1 MTTEK
6 AFKKIAVIAGAGPA
20 GLTAALEL
28 LRTTDVKPVIFEA
41 EDVIGGISRTARY
54 NGNRMDIGGHRF
66 FSKSDTVMD
75 WWQGILPLQGV
86 ASKDD
91 IAIGRSVPLTEGG
104 PDPEKTDY
112 VMLCR
117 SRLSRILFLRKLFNY
132 PISLNGDT
140 IRNLGLLRMMKIGL
154 SYIKVQLLPARKE
167 NSLEDFMINRF
178 GVELYRTFFRDY
190 TEKVWGVPCSK
201 ISPDWGGQRI
211 KGLSITKTVIHA
223 VKQIFAGKKKAEGS
237 ADGAEGSAAKAD
249 IRQKDTETSLI
260 GQFLYPKFGPGQLW
274 ETVAEKV
281 QEMGGQIRMNAR
293 VVGVNRDE
301 SGSRVLSVVV
311 EKRSAEG
318 VVVRETFPCDYFL
331 STMPVKELVCAMDNE
346 RTPVPAEVRRVSDG
360 LVYRDFITVGLLL
373 DKLEIKN
380 PAKPGT
386 PESKLK
392 FVADNWIYV
401 QESDVKLG
409 RIQIFNNW
417 SPYLVADPEK
427 VWIGLEYFATE
438 GDDMWSM
445 PDADFIKFA
454 IEELDKIDVA
464 RPESVR
470 DSVVFHIKK
479 AYPAYFGTYGE
490 FDKVRNYLD
499 PIDNLFL
506 MGRNGMHKYNNMDH
520 SMLAAMEVVK
530 CIRDGSSDKT
540 ALWNVNSEE
549 EYHEGKK

>member
-1 MTTEK
+1 MENRTEN
-6 AFKKIAVIAGAGPA
+6 KIAVIAGAGPA

-28 LRTTDVKPVIFEA
+28 LRTTGVKPVIFEA

-91 IAIGRSVPLTEGG
+91 IAIGRSVPLVQGG

-117 SRLSRILFLRKLFNY
+117 SRLSRILFLRKLFDY
-132 PISLNGDT
+132 PVSLNGDT
-140 IRNLGLLRMMKIGL
+140 IRNLGLWRMFKIGM
-154 SYIKVQLLPARKE
+154 SYLKVQLLPARKE

-190 TEKVWGVPCSK
+190 TEKVWGVPCNK

-211 KGLSITKTVIHA
+211 KGLSITKTVVHA
-223 VKQIFAGKKKAEGS
+223 LKQIFAGKKKPDA
-237 ADGAEGSAAKAD
+237 GAANGAD

-281 QEMGGQIRMNAR
+281 LEKGGEIHMKSK
-293 VVGVNRDE
+293 VVGVNRSTD
-301 SGSRVLSVVV
+301 GKRVVSVVV
-311 EKRSAEG
+311 DHGNFTES
-318 VVVRETFPCDYFL
+318 VPCEYFL
-331 STMPVKELVCAMDNE
+331 STMPVKELAAAMDNGK
-346 RTPVPAEVRRVSDG
+346 TPVPAEVKRVADG

-373 DKLEIKN
+373 DKLLIKN

-438 GDDMWSM
+438 GDEMWRM

-454 IEELDKIDVA
+454 IAELDKIDVA
-464 RPESVR
+464 RPADVR

-490 FDKVRNYLD
+490 FNKIREYVDS
-499 PIDNLFL
+499 IENLFL

-530 CIRDGSSDKT
+530 CIRENSTDKT

-549 EYHEGKK
+549 DYHEGKKS

>member
-1 MTTEK
+1 MSIENES
-6 AFKKIAVIAGAGPA
+6 KKIAVIAGAGPA

-91 IAIGRSVPLTEGG
+91 IAIGRTVPLTEGG
-104 PDPEKTDY
+104 PDPEQTDY

-117 SRLSRILFLRKLFNY
+117 SRLSRILFLRKLFDY
-132 PISLNGDT
+132 PVSLNGDT
-140 IRNLGLLRMMKIGL
+140 IRNLGLWRMMKIGF
-154 SYIKVQLLPARKE
+154 SYLKVQLLPARKE
-167 NSLEDFMINRF
+167 KSLEDFMINRF

-223 VKQIFAGKKKAEGS
+223 VKQIFAGKKKGG
-237 ADGAEGSAAKAD
+237 DGAVNGAD

-281 QEMGGQIRMNAR
+281 QEMGGKISMNAR

-301 SGSRVLSVVV
+301 SGKRVVSVVV
-311 EKRSAEG
+311 ERKSAEG
-318 VVVRETFPCDYFL
+318 AIALETFPCDYFL
-331 STMPVKELVCAMDNE
+331 STMPVKELVAAMDKE
-346 RTPVPAEVRRVSDG
+346 KTPVPAEVKRVAEG

-438 GDDMWSM
+438 GDDMWCM

-454 IEELDKIDVA
+454 IDELDKIDVA

-490 FDKVRNYLD
+490 FDKIRNYVD

-530 CIRDGSSDKT
+530 CIRDGSTDKT
-540 ALWNVNSEE
+540 ALWSVNSEE

>member
-1 MTTEK
+1 MTTETDL
-6 AFKKIAVIAGAGPA
+6 KKIAVIAGAGPA

-41 EDVIGGISRTARY
+41 ENVIGGISRTARY
-54 NGNRMDIGGHRF
+54 NDNRMDIGGHRF

-75 WWQGILPLQGV
+75 WWQGILPLQGA

-91 IAIGRSVPLTEGG
+91 IAIGRTVPLTEGG

-117 SRLSRILFLRKLFNY
+117 SRLSRILFLRKLFDY
-132 PISLNGDT
+132 PVTLNGDI
-140 IRNLGLLRMMKIGL
+140 IRNLGLWRMFKIGM
-154 SYIKVQLLPARKE
+154 SYLKVQILPARKE
-167 NSLEDFMINRF
+167 KSLEDFMINRF

-223 VKQIFAGKKKAEGS
+223 VKQIFAGKKNAAHAEGS
-237 ADGAEGSAAKAD
+237 D

-281 QEMGGQIRMNAR
+281 KELGGEIHINTK
-293 VVGVNRDE
+293 VVGINRE
-301 SGSRVLSVVV
+301 TETPNSRVASVVV
-311 EKRSAEG
+311 ERLATDSSATT
-318 VVVRETFPCDYFL
+318 ETVPCDYFL
-331 STMPVKELVCAMDNE
+331 STMPVKELVAAMDSEKN
-346 RTPVPAEVRRVSDG
+346 PVPAEVRRISDG

-417 SPYLVADPEK
+417 SPYLVSDPEK

-438 GDDMWSM
+438 GDEMWRK
-445 PDADFIKFA
+445 PDDEFIQFA
-454 IEELDKIDVA
+454 IAELDKIDVA
-464 RPESVR
+464 KPESVR

-490 FDKVRNYLD
+490 FNKVRNYLD
-499 PIDNLFL
+499 PIENLFL

-530 CIRDGSSDKT
+530 CIRENSTDKT

>member
-6 AFKKIAVIAGAGPA
+6 DFKKTAVIAGAGPA

-28 LRTTDVKPVIFEA
+28 LRTTNVKPVIFEA
-41 EDVIGGISRTARY
+41 ENVIGGISRTARY

-75 WWQGILPLQGV
+75 WWQGILPLQGS

-91 IAIGRSVPLTEGG
+91 IAIGRTVPLTEGG

-117 SRLSRILFLRKLFNY
+117 SRLSRILFLRKLFDY
-132 PISLNGDT
+132 PVTLNGDT
-140 IRNLGLLRMMKIGL
+140 IRNLGLWRMFKIGM
-154 SYIKVQLLPARKE
+154 SYLKVQLLPARKE
-167 NSLEDFMINRF
+167 KSLEDFMINRF

-211 KGLSITKTVIHA
+211 KGLSITKTVVHA
-223 VKQIFAGKKKAEGS
+223 LKQIFAGKKTEAGEGS
-237 ADGAEGSAAKAD
+237 NAD

-281 QEMGGQIRMNAR
+281 QELGGEIHMNAKVIR
-293 VVGVNRDE
+293 VNRKED
-301 SGSRVLSVVV
+301 SPNGRVESVVV
-311 EKRSAEG
+311 ETIAEDG
-318 VVVRETFPCDYFL
+318 AIAYETVPCDYFL
-331 STMPVKELVCAMDNE
+331 STMPVKELVAAMDSE
-346 RTPVPAEVRRVSDG
+346 KSPVPAEVRRVSDG

-438 GDDMWSM
+438 GDEMWCK
-445 PDADFIKFA
+445 PDDEFIKFA
-454 IEELDKIDVA
+454 IAELDKIDVA
-464 RPESVR
+464 KPESVR

-499 PIDNLFL
+499 PIENLFL

-530 CIRDGSSDKT
+530 CIRENSTDKT
-540 ALWNVNSEE
+540 ALWSVNSEE
-549 EYHEGKK
+549 DYHEGKK

>member
-1 MTTEK
+1 MVAENGE
-6 AFKKIAVIAGAGPA
+6 KKIAVIAGAGPA
-20 GLTAALEL
+20 GLTCALEL

-75 WWQGILPLQGV
+75 WWQGILPLQGA

-91 IAIGRSVPLTEGG
+91 IAIGRKVPLVEGG

-117 SRLSRILFLRKLFNY
+117 SRLSRILFLRKLFDY
-132 PISLNGDT
+132 PVSLNGDT
-140 IRNLGLLRMMKIGL
+140 IRNLGLWRIFKIGM
-154 SYIKVQLLPARKE
+154 SYLKVQLLPARKE
-167 NSLEDFMINRF
+167 KSLEDFMINRF

-211 KGLSITKTVIHA
+211 KGLSITKTVVHA
-223 VKQIFAGKKKAEGS
+223 LKQIFACKKKAE
-237 ADGAEGSAAKAD
+237 ASAANGAD

-281 QEMGGQIRMNAR
+281 QEMGGEIRMKSK
-293 VVGVNRDE
+293 VVGVNRSAD
-301 SGSRVLSVVV
+301 GKRVESVVV
-311 EKRSAEG
+311 DNG
-318 VVVRETFPCDYFL
+318 QYTETVACDYFL
-331 STMPVKELVCAMDNE
+331 STMPVKELVAAMDNE
-346 RTPVPAEVRRVSDG
+346 KNPVPSEVRRVSDG

-417 SPYLVADPEK
+417 SPYLVADPSK

-438 GDDMWSM
+438 GDEMWRM

-454 IEELDKIDVA
+454 IEELDKIHVA
-464 RPESVR
+464 KPESVR

-490 FDKVRNYLD
+490 FDKVRAYVD
-499 PIDNLFL
+499 PIENLFL

-520 SMLAAMEVVK
+520 SMLAAMEVAK
-530 CIRDGSSDKT
+530 CIRENSTDKT
-540 ALWNVNSEE
+540 ALWSVNSEE
-549 EYHEGKK
+549 DYHEGKKA

>member
-1 MTTEK
+1 M
-6 AFKKIAVIAGAGPA
+6 ADKKIAVIAGAGPA

-75 WWQGILPLQGV
+75 WWQGILPLQGA

-91 IAIGRSVPLTEGG
+91 IAIGRSVPLVEGG
-104 PDPEKTDY
+104 PDPEQTDY

-117 SRLSRILFLRKLFNY
+117 SRLSRILFLRKLFDY
-132 PISLNGDT
+132 PVSLNGDT
-140 IRNLGLLRMMKIGL
+140 IRNLGLWRMFKIGM

-167 NSLEDFMINRF
+167 KSLEDFMINRF

-223 VKQIFAGKKKAEGS
+223 VKQIFAGKKKS
-237 ADGAEGSAAKAD
+237 GAEGAD

-260 GQFLYPKFGPGQLW
+260 GQFLYPKYGPGQLW

-281 QEMGGQIRMNAR
+281 QQQGGEIHMKAK
-293 VVGVNRDE
+293 VVGVNRSAD
-301 SGSRVLSVVV
+301 GKRVESVVV
-311 EKRSAEG
+311 DSG
-318 VVVRETFPCDYFL
+318 NSTETVPCDYFL
-331 STMPVKELVCAMDNE
+331 STMPVKELVAAMDNGM
-346 RTPVPAEVRRVSDG
+346 TPVPAEVKRVADG

-373 DKLEIKN
+373 DKLLIKN

-417 SPYLVADPEK
+417 SPYLVADPDK

-438 GDDMWSM
+438 GDEMWRM

-454 IEELDKIDVA
+454 IAELDKIDVA
-464 RPESVR
+464 RPEAVR

-490 FDKVRNYLD
+490 FNKIREYLD

-530 CIRDGSSDKT
+530 CIRENSNDKT

-549 EYHEGKK
+549 DYHEGKKA

>member
-1 MTTEK
+1 MDEQK
-6 AFKKIAVIAGAGPA
+6 NEARKVAVIAGAGPA

-91 IAIGRSVPLTEGG
+91 IAIGRKVPLTEGG

-140 IRNLGLLRMMKIGL
+140 IRNLGLWRMMKIGM

-211 KGLSITKTVIHA
+211 KGLSITKTVVHA
-223 VKQIFAGKKKAEGS
+223 VKQIFAGKKAEGA
-237 ADGAEGSAAKAD
+237 ADGASEAD

-281 QEMGGQIRMNAR
+281 QEMGGKIHMNAK
-293 VVGVNRDE
+293 VVGVNRD
-301 SGSRVLSVVV
+301 GTGTRVESVVV
-311 EKRSAEG
+311 DYGRYT
-318 VVVRETFPCDYFL
+318 ETVPCDYFL
-331 STMPVKELVCAMDNE
+331 STMPVKELVAAMDSE

-417 SPYLVADPEK
+417 SPYLVSDPEK

-454 IEELDKIDVA
+454 IEELDKINVA

-530 CIRDGSSDKT
+530 CIRENSTDKT
-540 ALWNVNSEE
+540 ALWSVNSEE

>member
-1 MTTEK
+1 MVAEK
-6 AFKKIAVIAGAGPA
+6 EFKKVAVIAGAGPA

-75 WWQGILPLQGV
+75 WWQGILPLQGA

-91 IAIGRSVPLTEGG
+91 LAIGRSVPLVEGG

-117 SRLSRILFLRKLFNY
+117 SRLSRILFLRKLFDY

-140 IRNLGLLRMMKIGL
+140 IRNLGLWRMFKIGM
-154 SYIKVQLLPARKE
+154 SYLKVRLQPARKE
-167 NSLEDFMINRF
+167 KSLEDFMINRF

-211 KGLSITKTVIHA
+211 KGLSITKTVVHA
-223 VKQIFAGKKKAEGS
+223 LKQVLAGKKKAEAGANG
-237 ADGAEGSAAKAD
+237 ADV
-249 IRQKDTETSLI
+249 RQKNTETSLI

-281 QEMGGQIRMNAR
+281 QEMGGEIHMKSK
-293 VVGVNRDE
+293 VVGVNRSADGRRVE
-301 SGSRVLSVVV
+301 SVMVDHGQYT
-311 EKRSAEG
+311 
-318 VVVRETFPCDYFL
+318 ETVACDYFL
-331 STMPVKELVCAMDNE
+331 STMPVKELVAAMDCEKN
-346 RTPVPAEVRRVSDG
+346 PVPAEVRRVADG

-373 DKLEIKN
+373 DKLLIKN
-380 PAKPGT
+380 PARSGT

-417 SPYLVADPEK
+417 SPYLVVDPEK

-438 GDDMWSM
+438 GDEMWRM
-445 PDADFIKFA
+445 PDKDFIKFA

-464 RPESVR
+464 RPEDVR

-479 AYPAYFGTYGE
+479 AYPAYFGTYVE
-490 FDKVRNYLD
+490 FDMIREFVD
-499 PIDNLFL
+499 PVDNLFL

-530 CIRDGSSDKT
+530 CIRENSSDKT

-549 EYHEGKK
+549 DYHEGKR

>member
-1 MTTEK
+1 M
-6 AFKKIAVIAGAGPA
+6 ADKKIAVIAGAGPA

-28 LRTTDVKPVIFEA
+28 LRTTDVKPLIFEA

-75 WWQGILPLQGV
+75 WWQGILPLQGA

-91 IAIGRSVPLTEGG
+91 IAIGRSVPLVEGG
-104 PDPEKTDY
+104 PDPEQTDY

-117 SRLSRILFLRKLFNY
+117 SRLSRILFLRKLFDY
-132 PISLNGDT
+132 PVSLNGDT
-140 IRNLGLLRMMKIGL
+140 IRNLGLWRMFKIGM

-167 NSLEDFMINRF
+167 KSLEDFMINRF

-223 VKQIFAGKKKAEGS
+223 VKQIFAGKKKS
-237 ADGAEGSAAKAD
+237 GAEGAD

-260 GQFLYPKFGPGQLW
+260 GQFLYPKYGPGQLW

-281 QEMGGQIRMNAR
+281 QQQGGEIHMKAK
-293 VVGVNRDE
+293 VVGVNRSAD
-301 SGSRVLSVVV
+301 GKRVESVVV
-311 EKRSAEG
+311 DSG
-318 VVVRETFPCDYFL
+318 NSTETVPCDYFL
-331 STMPVKELVCAMDNE
+331 STMPVKELVAAMDNGM
-346 RTPVPAEVRRVSDG
+346 TPVPAEVKRVADG

-373 DKLEIKN
+373 DKLLIKN

-417 SPYLVADPEK
+417 SPYLVADPDK

-438 GDDMWSM
+438 GDEMWRM

-454 IEELDKIDVA
+454 IAELDKIDVA
-464 RPESVR
+464 RPEAVR

-490 FDKVRNYLD
+490 FNKIREYVD

-530 CIRDGSSDKT
+530 CIRENSSDKT

-549 EYHEGKK
+549 DYHEGKKA

>member
-1 MTTEK
+1 MAQENESK
-6 AFKKIAVIAGAGPA
+6 EVAVIAGAGPA

-28 LRTTDVKPVIFEA
+28 LRTTDVKPVIFES

-91 IAIGRSVPLTEGG
+91 IAIGRSVPLVAGG

-117 SRLSRILFLRKLFNY
+117 SRLSRILFLRKLFDY
-132 PISLNGDT
+132 PVSLNGDT
-140 IRNLGLLRMMKIGL
+140 IRNLGLWRMFKIGM
-154 SYIKVQLLPARKE
+154 SYLKVQLLPARKE

-190 TEKVWGVPCSK
+190 TEKVWGVPCNK

-211 KGLSITKTVIHA
+211 KGLSITKTVVHA
-223 VKQIFAGKKKAEGS
+223 LKQIFAGKKKPNA
-237 ADGAEGSAAKAD
+237 GAANGAD

-281 QEMGGQIRMNAR
+281 LEKGGEIHMNSK
-293 VVGVNRDE
+293 VVGVNRSTD
-301 SGSRVLSVVV
+301 GKRVESVVV
-311 EKRSAEG
+311 DRGNST
-318 VVVRETFPCDYFL
+318 ETVSCDYFL
-331 STMPVKELVCAMDNE
+331 STMPVKELVAAMDNGK
-346 RTPVPAEVRRVSDG
+346 TPVPAEVKRVADG

-373 DKLEIKN
+373 DKLLIKN

-438 GDDMWSM
+438 GDEMWRM

-454 IEELDKIDVA
+454 IAELDKIDVA
-464 RPESVR
+464 RLADVR

-490 FDKVRNYLD
+490 FDKVRAYVD
-499 PIDNLFL
+499 PIENLFL

-530 CIRDGSSDKT
+530 CIRENSTDKT
-540 ALWNVNSEE
+540 ALWSVNSEE
-549 EYHEGKK
+549 DYHEGKKA

>member
-1 MTTEK
+1 MTTERT
-6 AFKKIAVIAGAGPA
+6 FKKTAVIAGAGPA

-28 LRTTDVKPVIFEA
+28 LRTTDVQPVIFEA
-41 EDVIGGISRTARY
+41 ENVIGGISRTARY

-75 WWQGILPLQGV
+75 WWQGILPLQGA

-91 IAIGRSVPLTEGG
+91 IAIGRTVPLTEGG

-117 SRLSRILFLRKLFNY
+117 SRLSRILFLRKLFDY
-132 PISLNGDT
+132 PVTLNGDT
-140 IRNLGLLRMMKIGL
+140 IRNLGLWRMFKIGM

-167 NSLEDFMINRF
+167 KSLEDFMINRF

-211 KGLSITKTVIHA
+211 KGLSITKTVVHA
-223 VKQIFAGKKKAEGS
+223 LKQIFAGKKTEG
-237 ADGAEGSAAKAD
+237 ADAGSAD

-281 QEMGGQIRMNAR
+281 QEMGGKIVMNAK
-293 VVGVNRDE
+293 VVRVNRE
-301 SGSRVLSVVV
+301 AGSPNGRVLSVVV
-311 EKRSAEG
+311 DYGRYT
-318 VVVRETFPCDYFL
+318 ETVPCDYFL
-331 STMPVKELVCAMDNE
+331 STMPVKELVAAMDCE
-346 RTPVPAEVRRVSDG
+346 KTPVPAEVRRVSDG

-438 GDDMWSM
+438 GDEMWCK
-445 PDADFIKFA
+445 PDDEFIKFA
-454 IEELDKIDVA
+454 IAELDKIDVA
-464 RPESVR
+464 KPESVR

-499 PIDNLFL
+499 PIENLFL

-530 CIRDGSSDKT
+530 CIRENSTDKT
-540 ALWNVNSEE
+540 ALWSVNSEE
-549 EYHEGKK
+549 DYHEGKK

>member
-1 MTTEK
+1 MVDGNGSG
-6 AFKKIAVIAGAGPA
+6 KKVAVIAGAGPA

-28 LRTTDVKPVIFEA
+28 LRTTGVKPVIFEA
-41 EDVIGGISRTARY
+41 EGVIGGISRTARY

-75 WWQGILPLQGV
+75 WWQGILPLQGA

-91 IAIGRSVPLTEGG
+91 LAIGRSVPLVAGG
-104 PDPEKTDY
+104 PDPEKTDC

-117 SRLSRILFLRKLFNY
+117 SRLSRILFLRKLFDY
-132 PISLNGDT
+132 PVSLNGDT
-140 IRNLGLLRMMKIGL
+140 IRNLGLWRMFKIGM
-154 SYIKVQLLPARKE
+154 SYLKVQLLPARKE
-167 NSLEDFMINRF
+167 KSLEDFMINRF

-223 VKQIFAGKKKAEGS
+223 LKQIVAGGKKTVASS
-237 ADGAEGSAAKAD
+237 ADGAA

-281 QEMGGQIRMNAR
+281 QEMGGEIHMNSK

-301 SGSRVLSVVV
+301 VGKRVESVVV
-311 EKRSAEG
+311 ESMDSTG
-318 VVVRETFPCDYFL
+318 VLLRETVPCDYFL
-331 STMPVKELVCAMDNE
+331 STMPVKELVAAMDCEAN
-346 RTPVPAEVRRVSDG
+346 PVPTVVKRVADG

-373 DKLEIKN
+373 DKLLIKN

-417 SPYLVADPEK
+417 SPYLVANPEK

-438 GDDMWSM
+438 GDEMWRM
-445 PDADFIKFA
+445 PDDEFIKFA
-454 IEELDKIDVA
+454 IAELDKIDVA
-464 RPESVR
+464 RPDAVR

-490 FDKVRNYLD
+490 FGKVREYVDL
-499 PIDNLFL
+499 IENLFL
-506 MGRNGMHKYNNMDH
+506 MGRNGMHRYNNMDH

-530 CIRDGSSDKT
+530 CIREGRTDKT

-549 EYHEGKK
+549 EYHEDKK

>member
-1 MTTEK
+1 MS
-6 AFKKIAVIAGAGPA
+6 KIAVIAGAGPA

-28 LRTTDVKPVIFEA
+28 LRTTDVKPIIFEA
-41 EDVIGGISRTARY
+41 ENVIGGISRTACY

-66 FSKSDTVMD
+66 FSKSDVVMD
-75 WWQGILPLQGV
+75 WWQGILPLQGA

-91 IAIGRSVPLTEGG
+91 IAIGRSVPLVDGG

-117 SRLSRILFLRKLFNY
+117 SRLSRILFLRKLFDY
-132 PISLNGDT
+132 PVSLNGDT
-140 IRNLGLLRMMKIGL
+140 IRNLGLWRMMKIGF
-154 SYIKVQLLPARKE
+154 SYLKVQLLPARKE

-211 KGLSITKTVIHA
+211 KGLSITKTVVHA
-223 VKQIFAGKKKAEGS
+223 IKQIFAGKKKSET
-237 ADGAEGSAAKAD
+237 ADTNGAD

-281 QEMGGQIRMNAR
+281 QEQGGKIVMNAR
-293 VVGVNRDE
+293 VVGVNRDAE
-301 SGSRVLSVVV
+301 GKKIESVVV
-311 EKRSAEG
+311 EKRDANGDLVTEI
-318 VVVRETFPCDYFL
+318 VPCDYFL
-331 STMPVKELVCAMDNE
+331 STMPVKELIAAMDNE
-346 RTPVPAEVRRVSDG
+346 KNPVPAEVRRISDG
-360 LVYRDFITVGLLL
+360 LIYRDFITVGLLL

-427 VWIGLEYFATE
+427 AWIGLEYFATE
-438 GDDMWSM
+438 GDDMWRM

-454 IEELDKIDVA
+454 IAELDKIDVA
-464 RPESVR
+464 KPESVR
-470 DSVVFHIKK
+470 ESVVFHIKK
-479 AYPAYFGTYGE
+479 AYPAYFGTYCE
-490 FDKVRNYLD
+490 FDKIRSYID
-499 PIDNLFL
+499 PIENLFL

-520 SMLAAMEVVK
+520 SMLTAMEVVK
-530 CIRDGSSDKT
+530 CIRENSSDKA

-549 EYHEGKK
+549 EYHEGKNKH

>member
-1 MTTEK
+1 MSEEK
-6 AFKKIAVIAGAGPA
+6 KVAVIAGAGPA

-28 LRTTDVKPVIFEA
+28 LRTTGVKPVIFEA

-75 WWQGILPLQGV
+75 WWQVILPLQGV

-91 IAIGRSVPLTEGG
+91 IAIGRSVPLVQGG

-117 SRLSRILFLRKLFNY
+117 SRLSRILFLRKLFDY
-132 PISLNGDT
+132 PVSLNGDT
-140 IRNLGLLRMMKIGL
+140 IRNLGLWRMFKIGM
-154 SYIKVQLLPARKE
+154 SYLKVQLLPARKE

-190 TEKVWGVPCSK
+190 TEKVWGVPCNK

-211 KGLSITKTVIHA
+211 KGLSITKTVVHA
-223 VKQIFAGKKKAEGS
+223 LKQIFAGKKKPDA
-237 ADGAEGSAAKAD
+237 GAANGAD

-281 QEMGGQIRMNAR
+281 LEKGGEIHMNSK
-293 VVGVNRDE
+293 VVGVNRSTDGKRVE
-301 SGSRVLSVVV
+301 SVIVDRGNST
-311 EKRSAEG
+311 
-318 VVVRETFPCDYFL
+318 ETVSCDYFL
-331 STMPVKELVCAMDNE
+331 STMPVKELVAAMDNGK
-346 RTPVPAEVRRVSDG
+346 TLVPAEVKRVAEG

-373 DKLEIKN
+373 DKLLIKN

-438 GDDMWSM
+438 GDEMWRM
-445 PDADFIKFA
+445 PDKDFIKFA
-454 IEELDKIDVA
+454 IAELDKIDVA
-464 RPESVR
+464 RPADVR

-490 FDKVRNYLD
+490 FNKIREYVD
-499 PIDNLFL
+499 PIENLFL

-530 CIRDGSSDKT
+530 CIRENSTDKT
-540 ALWNVNSEE
+540 ALWSVNSEE
-549 EYHEGKK
+549 DYHEGKKA

>member
-1 MTTEK
+1 M
-6 AFKKIAVIAGAGPA
+6 ADKKIAVIAGAGPA

-75 WWQGILPLQGV
+75 WWQGILPLQGA

-91 IAIGRSVPLTEGG
+91 IAIGRSVPLVEGG
-104 PDPEKTDY
+104 PDPEQTDY

-117 SRLSRILFLRKLFNY
+117 SRLSRILFLRKLFDY
-132 PISLNGDT
+132 PVSLNGDT
-140 IRNLGLLRMMKIGL
+140 IRNLGLWRMFKIGM

-167 NSLEDFMINRF
+167 KSLEDFMINRF

-223 VKQIFAGKKKAEGS
+223 VKQIFAGKKKT
-237 ADGAEGSAAKAD
+237 GAEGAD

-260 GQFLYPKFGPGQLW
+260 GQFLYPKYGPGQLW

-281 QEMGGQIRMNAR
+281 QQQGGEIHMKAK
-293 VVGVNRDE
+293 VVGVNRSAD
-301 SGSRVLSVVV
+301 GKRVESVVV
-311 EKRSAEG
+311 DSG
-318 VVVRETFPCDYFL
+318 NSTETVPCDYFL
-331 STMPVKELVCAMDNE
+331 STMPVKELVAAMDNGM
-346 RTPVPAEVRRVSDG
+346 TPVPAEVKRVADG

-373 DKLEIKN
+373 DKLLIKN

-417 SPYLVADPEK
+417 SPYLVADPDK

-438 GDDMWSM
+438 GDEMWRM
-445 PDADFIKFA
+445 PNADFIKFA
-454 IEELDKIDVA
+454 IAELDKIDVA
-464 RPESVR
+464 RPDAVR

-479 AYPAYFGTYGE
+479 AYPAYFGTYCE
-490 FDKVRNYLD
+490 FNKIREYVD

-530 CIRDGSSDKT
+530 CIRENSSDKT

-549 EYHEGKK
+549 DYHEGKKA

>member
-1 MTTEK
+1 MS
-6 AFKKIAVIAGAGPA
+6 KIAVIAGAGPA

-28 LRTTDVKPVIFEA
+28 LRTTEVKPIIFEA
-41 EDVIGGISRTARY
+41 EDVIGGISRTACY

-66 FSKSDTVMD
+66 FSKSDVVMD
-75 WWQGILPLQGV
+75 WWQGILPLQGA

-91 IAIGRSVPLTEGG
+91 IAIGRSVPLVDGG

-117 SRLSRILFLRKLFNY
+117 SRLSRILFLRKLFDY
-132 PISLNGDT
+132 PVSLNGDT
-140 IRNLGLLRMMKIGL
+140 IRNLGLWRMMKIGF
-154 SYIKVQLLPARKE
+154 SYLKVQLLPARKE

-223 VKQIFAGKKKAEGS
+223 LKQVFAGKKKSET
-237 ADGAEGSAAKAD
+237 ADTNGAD

-281 QEMGGQIRMNAR
+281 QEQGGKIVMNAR
-293 VVGVNRDE
+293 VVGVNRDAE
-301 SGSRVLSVVV
+301 GKTVESVVV
-311 EKRSAEG
+311 EKRGANGE
-318 VVVRETFPCDYFL
+318 VVTDTIPCDYFL
-331 STMPVKELVCAMDNE
+331 STMPVKELIAAMDNE
-346 RTPVPAEVRRVSDG
+346 KNPVPAEVRRVSDG

-417 SPYLVADPEK
+417 SPYLVANPEK

-438 GDDMWSM
+438 GDEMWRM

-454 IEELDKIDVA
+454 IAELDKIDVA
-464 RPESVR
+464 KPESVR

-490 FDKVRNYLD
+490 FDKIRSYVD
-499 PIDNLFL
+499 PIENLFL

-530 CIRDGSSDKT
+530 CIRENITDKT

>member
-1 MTTEK
+1 MDNRTEK
-6 AFKKIAVIAGAGPA
+6 KVAVIAGAGPA

-28 LRTTDVKPVIFEA
+28 LRTTGVKPVIFEA

-75 WWQGILPLQGV
+75 WWQGILPLQGS

-91 IAIGRSVPLTEGG
+91 IAIGRSVPLVQGG

-117 SRLSRILFLRKLFNY
+117 SRLSRILFLRKLFDY
-132 PISLNGDT
+132 PVSLNGDT
-140 IRNLGLLRMMKIGL
+140 IRNLGLWRMFKIGM
-154 SYIKVQLLPARKE
+154 SYLKVQLLPARKE

-190 TEKVWGVPCSK
+190 TEKVWGVPCNK

-211 KGLSITKTVIHA
+211 KGLSITKTVVHA
-223 VKQIFAGKKKAEGS
+223 LKQIFAGKKKPEA
-237 ADGAEGSAAKAD
+237 GAANGAD

-281 QEMGGQIRMNAR
+281 LEKGGEIHMKSK
-293 VVGVNRDE
+293 VVGVNRSTD
-301 SGSRVLSVVV
+301 GKRVVSVVV
-311 EKRSAEG
+311 DHGNFTES
-318 VVVRETFPCDYFL
+318 VPCEYFL
-331 STMPVKELVCAMDNE
+331 STMPVKELVATMDGGIN
-346 RTPVPAEVRRVSDG
+346 PVPADVRRVAEG

-373 DKLEIKN
+373 DKLLIKN

-438 GDDMWSM
+438 GDEMWRM

-454 IEELDKIDVA
+454 IAELDKIDVA
-464 RPESVR
+464 RPADVR

-490 FDKVRNYLD
+490 FSKIREYVD
-499 PIDNLFL
+499 PIENLFL

-530 CIRDGSSDKT
+530 CIRENSTDKT

-549 EYHEGKK
+549 DYHEGKK

>member
-1 MTTEK
+1 MVEGVS
-6 AFKKIAVIAGAGPA
+6 AKKVAVIAGAGPA

-28 LRTTDVKPVIFEA
+28 LRTTDVKPVIYEA

-66 FSKSDTVMD
+66 FSKSDAVMD
-75 WWQGILPLQGV
+75 WWQGILPLQGA

-91 IAIGRSVPLTEGG
+91 VAIGRSVPLVQGG

-117 SRLSRILFLRKLFNY
+117 SRLSRILFLRKLFDY
-132 PISLNGDT
+132 PVSLNGDT
-140 IRNLGLLRMMKIGL
+140 IRNLGLWRMFKIGM

-167 NSLEDFMINRF
+167 RSLEDFMINRF

-223 VKQIFAGKKKAEGS
+223 VKQIFAGKKKSGTEG
-237 ADGAEGSAAKAD
+237 AD

-274 ETVAEKV
+274 ETVAEKM
-281 QEMGGQIRMNAR
+281 QKMGGGIRMNSK
-293 VVGVNRDE
+293 VVGVNRSVDGLHVE
-301 SGSRVLSVVV
+301 SVVV
-311 EKRSAEG
+311 ESLGDDG
-318 VVVRETFPCDYFL
+318 VVTHENVPCDYFL
-331 STMPVKELVCAMDNE
+331 SSMPVKELVAAMDSEN
-346 RTPVPAEVRRVSDG
+346 TPVPAEVKRVAEG

-373 DKLEIKN
+373 DKLLIKN

-438 GDDMWSM
+438 GDEMWSM
-445 PDADFIKFA
+445 PDKDFIKFA
-454 IEELDKIDVA
+454 IDELDKIDVA
-464 RPESVR
+464 RPEDVR

-479 AYPAYFGTYGE
+479 AYPAYFGTYSE
-490 FDKVRNYLD
+490 FDKVRAYVD
-499 PIDNLFL
+499 PIENLFL

-530 CIRDGSSDKT
+530 CIRENSSDKT
-540 ALWNVNSEE
+540 SLWNVNSEE
-549 EYHEGKK
+549 EYHEGKKG

>member
-1 MTTEK
+1 MLVENDS
-6 AFKKIAVIAGAGPA
+6 KKIAVIAGAGPA

-28 LRTTDVKPVIFEA
+28 LRTTDVKPLIFEA
-41 EDVIGGISRTARY
+41 GDVVGGISRTARY

-66 FSKSDTVMD
+66 FSKSDTVMG
-75 WWQGILPLQGV
+75 WWQEILPLQGA

-91 IAIGRSVPLTEGG
+91 IAIGRTAPLMEGG

-117 SRLSRILFLRKLFNY
+117 SRLSRILFLRKLFDY
-132 PISLNGDT
+132 PVSLNGDT
-140 IRNLGLLRMMKIGL
+140 IRNLGLWRMFKIGM
-154 SYIKVQLLPARKE
+154 SYIKVQLLPARRE
-167 NSLEDFMINRF
+167 YSLEDFMINRF

-211 KGLSITKTVIHA
+211 KGLSITKTVVHA
-223 VKQIFAGKKKAEGS
+223 LKQIFASKKKNEAG
-237 ADGAEGSAAKAD
+237 GD

-260 GQFLYPKFGPGQLW
+260 GQFLYPKYGPGQLW

-281 QEMGGQIRMNAR
+281 QKLGGEIHMNSN
-293 VVGVNRDE
+293 VMGVNRSAD
-301 SGSRVLSVVV
+301 GDRVESVVV
-311 EKRSAEG
+311 ESMGNDGA
-318 VVVRETFPCDYFL
+318 VLRETVPCDYFL
-331 STMPVKELVCAMDNE
+331 STMPVKELVAAMDNE
-346 RTPVPAEVRRVSDG
+346 RTPVPAEVRRVADG

-373 DKLEIKN
+373 DKLLIKN

-438 GDDMWSM
+438 GDEMWRM

-454 IEELDKIDVA
+454 IAELNKIDVA
-464 RPESVR
+464 RPEDVR

-490 FDKVRNYLD
+490 FEKIREFVD
-499 PIDNLFL
+499 PIKNLFL

-520 SMLAAMEVVK
+520 SMLTAMETVK
-530 CIRDGSSDKT
+530 CIREGSTDKT
-540 ALWNVNSEE
+540 NLWNVNTEE
-549 EYHEGKK
+549 DYHEGKKN

>member
-1 MTTEK
+1 MAEETS
-6 AFKKIAVIAGAGPA
+6 AKKVAVIAGAGPA

-28 LRTTDVKPVIFEA
+28 LRTTDVKPVIFES

-54 NGNRMDIGGHRF
+54 KGNRMDIGGHRF

-75 WWQGILPLQGV
+75 WWQGILPLQGA

-91 IAIGRSVPLTEGG
+91 IAIGRNVPLVDGG

-117 SRLSRILFLRKLFNY
+117 SRLSRILFLRKLFDY
-132 PISLNGDT
+132 PVSLNGDT
-140 IRNLGLLRMMKIGL
+140 IRNLGLWRMFKIGM
-154 SYIKVQLLPARKE
+154 SYVKVQLLPARKE
-167 NSLEDFMINRF
+167 KSLEDFMINRF

-223 VKQIFAGKKKAEGS
+223 LKQIFAGKKKANAGAGECSGS
-237 ADGAEGSAAKAD
+237 NRAD

-281 QEMGGQIRMNAR
+281 REMGGEINMNSK
-293 VVGVNRDE
+293 VVGVNRSAD
-301 SGSRVLSVVV
+301 GVRVESVVV
-311 EKRSAEG
+311 ESVSADG
-318 VVVRETFPCDYFL
+318 VAARETVSCDYFL
-331 STMPVKELVCAMDNE
+331 STMPVKELVAAMDNE
-346 RTPVPAEVRRVSDG
+346 RTPVPADVKRVADG

-373 DKLEIKN
+373 DKLLIKN

-438 GDDMWSM
+438 GDEMWRM

-454 IEELDKIDVA
+454 IAELDKIDVA
-464 RPESVR
+464 RSDDVR

-490 FDKVRNYLD
+490 FDKVRSYLD

-530 CIRDGSSDKT
+530 CIRENSTDKT
-540 ALWNVNSEE
+540 ALWSVNSEE

>member
-1 MTTEK
+1 MDNRTEK
-6 AFKKIAVIAGAGPA
+6 KVAVIAGAGPA

-28 LRTTDVKPVIFEA
+28 LRTTGVKPVIFEA

-91 IAIGRSVPLTEGG
+91 IAIGRSVPLVQGG

-117 SRLSRILFLRKLFNY
+117 SRLSRILFLRKLFDY
-132 PISLNGDT
+132 PVSLNGDT
-140 IRNLGLLRMMKIGL
+140 IRNLGLWRMFKIGM
-154 SYIKVQLLPARKE
+154 SYLKVQLLPARKE

-190 TEKVWGVPCSK
+190 TEKVWGVPCNK

-211 KGLSITKTVIHA
+211 KGLSITKTVVHA
-223 VKQIFAGKKKAEGS
+223 LKQIFAGKKKPDA
-237 ADGAEGSAAKAD
+237 GAANGAD

-281 QEMGGQIRMNAR
+281 LEKGGEIHMKSK
-293 VVGVNRDE
+293 VVGVNRSTD
-301 SGSRVLSVVV
+301 GKRVVSVVV
-311 EKRSAEG
+311 DHGNFTES
-318 VVVRETFPCDYFL
+318 VPCEYFL
-331 STMPVKELVCAMDNE
+331 STMPVKELVATMDGGIN
-346 RTPVPAEVRRVSDG
+346 PVPADVRRVAEG

-373 DKLEIKN
+373 DKLLIKN

-438 GDDMWSM
+438 GDEMWRM

-454 IEELDKIDVA
+454 IAELDKIDVA
-464 RPESVR
+464 RPEDVR

-490 FDKVRNYLD
+490 FNKIREYVD
-499 PIDNLFL
+499 PIENLFL

-530 CIRDGSSDKT
+530 CIRENSTDKT

-549 EYHEGKK
+549 DYHEGKK

>member
-1 MTTEK
+1 MSEK
-6 AFKKIAVIAGAGPA
+6 KVAVIAGAGPA

-28 LRTTDVKPVIFEA
+28 LRTTDVKPVIFEV

-75 WWQGILPLQGV
+75 WWQGILPLQGS

-132 PISLNGDT
+132 PVSLNGDT
-140 IRNLGLLRMMKIGL
+140 IRNLGLWRMFKIGM
-154 SYIKVQLLPARKE
+154 SYLKVQLLPARKE
-167 NSLEDFMINRF
+167 KSLEDFMINRF

-211 KGLSITKTVIHA
+211 KGLSITKTVVHA
-223 VKQIFAGKKKAEGS
+223 LKQIFASKKKS
-237 ADGAEGSAAKAD
+237 ANGAEGAD

-281 QEMGGQIRMNAR
+281 QQQGGEIHMKSKVIGVERSADGKR
-293 VVGVNRDE
+293 VE
-301 SGSRVLSVVV
+301 SVVV
-311 EKRSAEG
+311 DFGNSI
-318 VVVRETFPCDYFL
+318 ETIPCDYFL
-331 STMPVKELVCAMDNE
+331 STMPVKELVAAMDNGKN
-346 RTPVPAEVRRVSDG
+346 PVPAEVKRVADG

-373 DKLEIKN
+373 DKLLIKN

-438 GDDMWSM
+438 GDEMWRM

-454 IEELDKIDVA
+454 IAELDKIDVA
-464 RPESVR
+464 RPDAVR

-490 FDKVRNYLD
+490 FNKIREYVD
-499 PIDNLFL
+499 PVENLFL

-530 CIRDGSSDKT
+530 CIRENSADKT

-549 EYHEGKK
+549 DYHEGKG

>member
-1 MTTEK
+1 MDEN
-6 AFKKIAVIAGAGPA
+6 KKIAVIAGAGPA

-28 LRTTDVKPVIFEA
+28 LRTTDVKPVVFEA

-75 WWQGILPLQGV
+75 WWQGILPLQGS

-91 IAIGRSVPLTEGG
+91 IAIGRSVPLVVGG

-117 SRLSRILFLRKLFNY
+117 SRLSRILFLRKLFDY
-132 PISLNGDT
+132 PVSLNGDT
-140 IRNLGLLRMMKIGL
+140 IRNLGLWRMFKIGM
-154 SYIKVQLLPARKE
+154 SYLKVQLLPARKE
-167 NSLEDFMINRF
+167 KSLEDFMINRF

-223 VKQIFAGKKKAEGS
+223 VKQIFAGKKKVGTEG
-237 ADGAEGSAAKAD
+237 AD

-281 QEMGGQIRMNAR
+281 QEMGGEIHMNAK

-301 SGSRVLSVVV
+301 SGKRVTSVVV
-311 EKRSAEG
+311 DHGNFTES
-318 VVVRETFPCDYFL
+318 VHCDYLL
-331 STMPVKELVCAMDNE
+331 STMPVKELVAAMDGGIN
-346 RTPVPAEVRRVSDG
+346 PVPADVKRVAEG

-373 DKLEIKN
+373 DKLLIKN
-380 PAKPGT
+380 PAKKGT

-438 GDDMWSM
+438 GDEMWRM
-445 PDADFIKFA
+445 PDKDFIKFA
-454 IEELDKIDVA
+454 IAELDKIDVA
-464 RPESVR
+464 RPDAVR

-490 FDKVRNYLD
+490 FNKIRAFVD
-499 PIDNLFL
+499 PVENMFL

-530 CIRDGSSDKT
+530 CIRENSTDKT